1 MKASK
6 GDWVEISQVVLEPG
20 ERAPNL
26 PPDTAAAPYTL
37 RARGLAMS
45 EGETGSEISITTF
58 AGRTLTGKLEEVNPE
73 FSLSYGESVPEL
85 VRIRFELKGMARK
98 RE

>member
-26 PPDTAAAPYTL
+26 PPDTAAERYTL
-37 RARGLAMS
+37 RARGFAIS
-45 EGETGSEISITTF
+45 EADTGSDISIRTF
-58 AGRTLTGKLEEVNPE
+58 AGRTLTGRLEEVNPE
-73 FSLSYGESVPEL
+73 FHLSHGESVPEL
-85 VRIRFELKGMARK
+85 VRLRFELEEMARK
-98 RE
+98 PK

>member
-1 MKASK
+1 MRVSK
-6 GDWVEISQVVLEPG
+6 GEWVEISQVVLEPG

-26 PPDTAAAPYTL
+26 PSDTAAAPYTL
-37 RARGLAMS
+37 RARGFAMS
-45 EGETGSEISITTF
+45 EAEAGSEISIMTF

-73 FSLSYGESVPEL
+73 FHLSHGESVPEL
-85 VRIRFELKGMARK
+85 VRIRFELKEMARK